1 VRDGRLQRIEAVI
14 QRQQRIAPESDDD
27 GLLLDREDGRTRLP
41 RAGRQIGHRGPLL
54 PLRHGLLV
62 DPVALRQSPQA
73 SVVAACNARSFR
85 RECGSDRV
93 RSSVRPVYT
102 AFSEAA
108 GRYGDLRIKSKT
120 LFRALALKA

>member
-1 VRDGRLQRIEAVI
+1 MRLF
-14 QRQQRIAPESDDD
+14 
-27 GLLLDREDGRTRLP
+27 
-41 RAGRQIGHRGPLL
+41 RAGGKIGYRGPLL
-54 PLRHGLLV
+54 PLRYCLLV
-62 DPVALRQSPQA
+62 DPVAPGRPPQA